1 MTRQAQA
8 PAPQHAAEPGIIAGL
23 FLGVVKSLGW
33 LILGLVFSI
42 LVEWLGLSVFW
53 PEEGTRHSRRMLE
66 AELGYLK
73 GSVPQSLVSRDPARF
88 ARGIADAFYHY
99 GFEITGISRG
109 IQRLNALP
117 SPADSTLLQLSRA
130 IYEPVSAYIIAA
142 ITITQVYAVRLA
154 VLLLATPVFLLAGLV
169 GLTDGLIERD
179 RRRFGGARETG
190 FVYHHAK
197 RLVAPSVAAA
207 WVLYLAMPTSVH
219 PSLIILPFAG
229 LFGLSLAVSA
239 ATFKKHI

>member
-1 MTRQAQA
+1 MARQAQA
-8 PAPQHAAEPGIIAGL
+8 PALQQATEPGVIAGA
-23 FLGVVKSLGW
+23 FLGIVKVIGW

-42 LVEWLGLSVFW
+42 LVEWLGMMFW
-53 PEEGTRHSRRMLE
+53 WSEEGTRHSRRMLE
-66 AELGYLK
+66 AELGYLE
-73 GSVPQSLVSRDPARF
+73 GNVPQSLVSRDPARF
-88 ARGIADAFYHY
+88 ARRIADAFFHY
-99 GFEITGISRG
+99 GFEVTGIVRG
-109 IQRLNALP
+109 VQRLNTLP
-117 SPADSTLLQLSRA
+117 SPADSTLLRLSRA
-130 IYEPVSAYIIAA
+130 IYAPVSAYSIAA

-154 VLLLATPVFLLAGLV
+154 VLLLATPVFVLAGIV

-207 WVLYLAMPTSVH
+207 WVFYLAMPASVH
-219 PSLIILPFAG
+219 PNLVILPAAG
-229 LFGLSLAVSA
+229 LFGLSLAVSS

>member
-1 MTRQAQA
+1 MARQAQT
-8 PAPQHAAEPGIIAGL
+8 PAPQHAAEPGVIAGL
-23 FLGVVKSLGW
+23 FLGVVKALGW

-66 AELGYLK
+66 AELGYLE
-73 GSVPQSLVSRDPARF
+73 GNVPQSLVSRDPARF

-109 IQRLNALP
+109 IQRLNAPP

-197 RLVAPSVAAA
+197 RL
-207 WVLYLAMPTSVH
+207 
-219 PSLIILPFAG
+219 
-229 LFGLSLAVSA
+229 
-239 ATFKKHI
+239 